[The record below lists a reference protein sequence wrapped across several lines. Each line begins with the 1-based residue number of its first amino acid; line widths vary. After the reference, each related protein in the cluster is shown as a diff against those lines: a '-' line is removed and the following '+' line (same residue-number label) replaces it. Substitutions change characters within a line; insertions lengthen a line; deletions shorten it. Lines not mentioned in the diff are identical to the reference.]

1 MTWVPL
7 GGGSMPSCGR
17 QVLVASN
24 TVGFSDQLV
33 LSCPPPLNGTAIKK
47 TIFFGFPSALIKI
60 VDLEYFT
67 TFLEL
72 LYFGW
77 AKARRRE
84 SFNF

>member
-1 MTWVPL
+1 MTRVPL

-47 TIFFGFPSALIKI
+47 TIFLASL
-60 VDLEYFT
+60 VHL
-67 TFLEL
+67 
-72 LYFGW
+72 
-77 AKARRRE
+77 
-84 SFNF
+84 